1 MPTIPVTVR
10 VLAGLTILVVAACDA
25 TGATDGTT
33 PEPTAAIDL
42 AGTSWTHQSAR
53 RFMDTERSFFTS
65 WTLTGVGANAPVEG
79 ADAWLAFGANGEI
92 TGSTG
97 CNNLIGSY
105 AVDGTALSFSTLGTT
120 RMACPGD
127 DLMAQD
133 ASVPEALTNVTGWQV
148 DQEGRLHLTGATEL
162 VFEPRAA

>member
-1 MPTIPVTVR
+1 MPQLPVAVR
-10 VLAGLTILVVAACDA
+10 VLAGLTILVVVACDA

-42 AGTSWTHQSAR
+42 AGTSWTL
-53 RFMDTERSFFTS
+53 TS
-65 WTLTGVGANAPVEG
+65 LGANAPVEG
-79 ADAWLAFGANGEI
+79 ADAWLAFGPDGAI

-105 AVDGTALSFSTLGTT
+105 AVDGTALSFSAMGTT

-148 DQEGRLHLTGATEL
+148 DGEGRLHLTGATEL

>member
-1 MPTIPVTVR
+1 MVTLPGFVRPGCTIVLKPTRSADYRLPLCEQDR
-10 VLAGLTILVVAACDA
+10 
-25 TGATDGTT
+25 
-33 PEPTAAIDL
+33 AI
-42 AGTSWTHQSAR
+42 
-53 RFMDTERSFFTS
+53 
-65 WTLTGVGANAPVEG
+65 
-79 ADAWLAFGANGEI
+79 
-92 TGSTG
+92 
-97 CNNLIGSY
+97 

-148 DQEGRLHLTGATEL
+148 DQDGRLHLTGATEL

>member
-1 MPTIPVTVR
+1 MPKFPVAVG
-10 VLAGLTILVVAACDA
+10 VLAGLAILVGSACDA

-33 PEPTAAIDL
+33 PEPTTTIDL
-42 AGTSWTHQSAR
+42 AGTA
-53 RFMDTERSFFTS
+53 
-65 WTLTGVGANAPVEG
+65 WTLVSVGANAPVEG

-105 AVDGTALSFSTLGTT
+105 AVDGTALSFSTMGTT

-133 ASVPEALTNVTGWQV
+133 ASVPQALENVTGWEV
-148 DQEGRLHLTGATEL
+148 DADGRLHLTGATEL
-162 VFEPRAA
+162 VLESRAA

>member
-1 MPTIPVTVR
+1 MPQIPVAVR
-10 VLAGLTILVVAACDA
+10 VLVGLTILVVAACDA

-33 PEPTAAIDL
+33 PEPTGAIDL
-42 AGTSWTHQSAR
+42 AGTSWTL
-53 RFMDTERSFFTS
+53 TS
-65 WTLTGVGANAPVEG
+65 LGANAPVEG

-105 AVDGTALSFSTLGTT
+105 AVDGAALSFSTLGTT

-148 DQEGRLHLTGATEL
+148 DGQGRLHLTGATEL

>member
-1 MPTIPVTVR
+1 MPKLPVAVR

-33 PEPTAAIDL
+33 PEPTSAIDL
-42 AGTSWTHQSAR
+42 VGTSWTLVS
-53 RFMDTERSFFTS
+53 
-65 WTLTGVGANAPVEG
+65 VGENAPVEG
-79 ADAWLAFGANGEI
+79 ADAWLGFGANGEI

-97 CNNLIGSY
+97 CNNLIGGY
-105 AVDGTALSFSTLGTT
+105 AVDGTALTFSTIGTT

-133 ASVPEALTNVTGWQV
+133 ASVPEALDNVTGWEV
-148 DQEGRLHLTGATEL
+148 DADGQLHLTGATEL
-162 VFEPRAA
+162 VFEPRSA

>member
-1 MPTIPVTVR
+1 MPNFPVAVR
-10 VLAGLTILVVAACDA
+10 VLAGLTILVVAGCDA

-33 PEPTAAIDL
+33 PEPTSTIDL
-42 AGTSWTHQSAR
+42 AGTSWTLVSVA
-53 RFMDTERSFFTS
+53 
-65 WTLTGVGANAPVEG
+65 GNPPVEG

-97 CNNLIGSY
+97 CNTLIGSY
-105 AVDGTALSFSTLGTT
+105 AVDGTALSFSTMGTT
-120 RMACPGD
+120 RKACPGD

-133 ASVPEALTNVTGWQV
+133 ASVPEALTNVTGWAV
-148 DQEGRLHLTGATEL
+148 DGEGRLHLTGATEL

>member
-1 MPTIPVTVR
+1 MPKFPVAVR
-10 VLAGLTILVVAACDA
+10 VLAGLTILVVAGCDA

-42 AGTSWTHQSAR
+42 AGTSWTLVR
-53 RFMDTERSFFTS
+53 IGE
-65 WTLTGVGANAPVEG
+65 NAPVEG
-79 ADAWLAFGANGEI
+79 ADAWLAFGSNGEI

-105 AVDGTALSFSTLGTT
+105 AVDGTALSFSTIGTT

-133 ASVPEALTNVTGWQV
+133 ASVPQALTDVTGWEV
-148 DQEGRLHLTGATEL
+148 DADGRLHLTGATEL

>member
-1 MPTIPVTVR
+1 MPKFPVAVG

-33 PEPTAAIDL
+33 PEPTSAIDL
-42 AGTSWTHQSAR
+42 TGTSWALVS
-53 RFMDTERSFFTS
+53 
-65 WTLTGVGANAPVEG
+65 VGENAPVEG
-79 ADAWLAFGANGEI
+79 ADAWLAFGPNGEI

-105 AVDGTALSFSTLGTT
+105 AVDGTALTFSTLGTT

-133 ASVPEALTNVTGWQV
+133 TSVPQALENVTGWAV
-148 DQEGRLHLTGATEL
+148 DRDGRLHLTGATEL
-162 VFEPRAA
+162 VFESRAA

>member
-1 MPTIPVTVR
+1 MPKIPVAVR
-10 VLAGLTILVVAACDA
+10 VLAGLTILAVAACDA

-33 PEPTAAIDL
+33 PEPTSAIDL
-42 AGTSWTHQSAR
+42 AGTSWTLVS
-53 RFMDTERSFFTS
+53 
-65 WTLTGVGANAPVEG
+65 VGANAPVEG
-79 ADAWLAFGANGEI
+79 AEAWLAFAADGAI

-105 AVDGTALSFSTLGTT
+105 AVDGTALSFSTIGTT

-133 ASVPEALTNVTGWQV
+133 ASVPEALTNVTGWAV
-148 DQEGRLHLTGATEL
+148 DAEGRLHLTGATEL
-162 VFEPRAA
+162 VFEPRDA

>member
-1 MPTIPVTVR
+1 MPKFPVAVS

-33 PEPTAAIDL
+33 PEPTAVIDL
-42 AGTSWTHQSAR
+42 TGTSWTLVS
-53 RFMDTERSFFTS
+53 
-65 WTLTGVGANAPVEG
+65 VGANAPVEG
-79 ADAWLAFGANGEI
+79 SDAWLAFGPNGEI

-133 ASVPEALTNVTGWQV
+133 ASVPEALTNVTGWEV
-148 DQEGRLHLTGATEL
+148 DGDGRLHLTGATEL

>member
-1 MPTIPVTVR
+1 MPKFPVAVR
-10 VLAGLTILVVAACDA
+10 VLAGLTILVVAGCDA

-42 AGTSWTHQSAR
+42 AGTSWTLVR
-53 RFMDTERSFFTS
+53 IGE
-65 WTLTGVGANAPVEG
+65 NPPVEG
-79 ADAWLAFGANGEI
+79 ADAWLAFGSNGEI

-105 AVDGTALSFSTLGTT
+105 AVDGTALSFSTIGTT

-133 ASVPEALTNVTGWQV
+133 ASVPQALTNVTGWEV
-148 DQEGRLHLTGATEL
+148 DADDRLHLTGATEL

>member
-1 MPTIPVTVR
+1 MPKFPVAVG

-33 PEPTAAIDL
+33 PEPTAVIDL
-42 AGTSWTHQSAR
+42 TGTSWTLVSIGGS
-53 RFMDTERSFFTS
+53 T
-65 WTLTGVGANAPVEG
+65 PVEG
-79 ADAWLAFGANGEI
+79 SDAWLAFGANGEI

-105 AVDGTALSFSTLGTT
+105 AVDGTALTFSTIGTT

-133 ASVPEALTNVTGWQV
+133 ASVPQALENVTGWEV
-148 DQEGRLHLTGATEL
+148 DGDGQLHLTGATEL
-162 VFEPRAA
+162 VLEPRAA

>member
-1 MPTIPVTVR
+1 MPQLPVAVR
-10 VLAGLTILVVAACDA
+10 VLAGLSILVVVACDA

-42 AGTSWTHQSAR
+42 AGTSWTL
-53 RFMDTERSFFTS
+53 TS
-65 WTLTGVGANAPVEG
+65 LGANAPVEG
-79 ADAWLAFGANGEI
+79 ADAWLAFGPNGEI

-133 ASVPEALTNVTGWQV
+133 ESVPEALTNVTRWQV
-148 DQEGRLHLTGATEL
+148 DGEGRLHLTGATEL

>member
-1 MPTIPVTVR
+1 MPNLPVAVR

-42 AGTSWTHQSAR
+42 AGTSWTLVS
-53 RFMDTERSFFTS
+53 
-65 WTLTGVGANAPVEG
+65 VGGNAPVEG
-79 ADAWLAFGANGEI
+79 ADAWLAFGATGEI

-105 AVDGTALSFSTLGTT
+105 AVDGTALTFSTMGTT

-133 ASVPEALTNVTGWQV
+133 ASVPQALESVTGWEV
-148 DQEGRLHLTGATEL
+148 DSDGRLHLTGATEL
-162 VFEPRAA
+162 ILESRAA

>member
-1 MPTIPVTVR
+1 MPRIPLTVR

-42 AGTSWTHQSAR
+42 AGTSWTLGS
-53 RFMDTERSFFTS
+53 
-65 WTLTGVGANAPVEG
+65 VGANAPVAG
-79 ADAWLAFGANGEI
+79 ADAWLAFGVDGEI

-120 RMACPGD
+120 RKACPGD
-127 DLMAQD
+127 DIMAQD
-133 ASVPEALTNVTGWQV
+133 ASVPEALTNVTGWEV
-148 DQEGRLHLTGATEL
+148 DADGRLHLTGATEL

>member
-1 MPTIPVTVR
+1 MPKFPVAVS

-33 PEPTAAIDL
+33 PEPTAVIDL
-42 AGTSWTHQSAR
+42 TGTSWTLVS
-53 RFMDTERSFFTS
+53 
-65 WTLTGVGANAPVEG
+65 VGGGAPVEG
-79 ADAWLAFGANGEI
+79 TDAWLAFGPNGEI

-133 ASVPEALTNVTGWQV
+133 ASVPEALSNVTGWEV
-148 DQEGRLHLTGATEL
+148 DGDGQLRLTGATEL

>member
-1 MPTIPVTVR
+1 MPHIPVAVR

-42 AGTSWTHQSAR
+42 AGTSWTLAS
-53 RFMDTERSFFTS
+53 
-65 WTLTGVGANAPVEG
+65 LGANAPVEG

-148 DQEGRLHLTGATEL
+148 DGEGRLHLTGATEL